1 MLSDFISAAICEL
14 EEGLSFLAQTPG
26 YHMETGDEA
35 RMMGV
40 LSDLFELL
48 YGLDNPNGTPDT
60 YALAL
65 VRAKHGWFALLYPV
79 EGNGHTKP
87 SILDIMKKWIEWN
100 AMFPA
105 GIACV

>member
-1 MLSDFISAAICEL
+1 MLSDYISAAITEL
-14 EEGLSFLAQTPG
+14 EEGLSYLASLG
-26 YHMETGDEA
+26 YHNSPGDET

-65 VRAKHGWFALLYPV
+65 QRAKQNWLALTYPV
-79 EGNGHTKP
+79 ESNGHTKP
-87 SILDIMKKWIEWN
+87 SISDILKK
-100 AMFPA
+100 
-105 GIACV
+105 

>member
-1 MLSDFISAAICEL
+1 MLSDFVSAAISEL
-14 EEGLSFLAQTPG
+14 EEGLSYLASLG
-26 YHMETGDEA
+26 YHNSPGDET

-65 VRAKHGWFALLYPV
+65 QRAKQNWLALTYPV
-79 EGNGHTKP
+79 ESNGHTKP
-87 SILDIMKKWIEWN
+87 SISDILKK
-100 AMFPA
+100 
-105 GIACV
+105 